1 MSAKNGIADRVAI
14 VGVSNTPYARDRG
27 MSEGAMVLEACI
39 AAVRDA
45 GLGPRDIDGLCGSGV
60 PAQYV
65 AGGLRLPEVRWWSNP
80 QIPFTAHVIEA
91 VNAIFA
97 GTCDTVLAY
106 HSTYRA
112 AGTSRAAAADPFR
125 VRAGPGANLPNRNPD
140 SVHGAVGYAA
150 WASRYLYEYGAR
162 REHLGY
168 VALNGRA
175 NAADNPRAAL
185 REALSMDAYLG
196 ARMVRE
202 PLCVLDMD
210 YPVDAADAFV
220 LTRIERARDLPRR
233 PVSVHAATLGMTGY
247 PIEDQ
252 LPDLRHHGQHVVVRN
267 LFARSDVGLADV
279 DVFFPYD
286 GFSIIALSWFE
297 TVGFCGP
304 GEAGP
309 FLERQ
314 RDPLTGRIRI
324 GGRVPV
330 NPHGGSLSEGGTQG
344 SGHVHEAVLQLRGDA
359 GARQAPGARSALLVP
374 GGFFYNAGG
383 LILRAQ

>member
-1 MSAKNGIADRVAI
+1 MAALSPMGDRIAIA
-14 VGVSNTPYARDRG
+14 GLSSTPYARDRG

-39 AAVRDA
+39 EAVRDA
-45 GLGPRDIDGLCGSGV
+45 GLEARDIDGLCGSGI

-65 AGGLRLPEVRWWSNP
+65 AGGLRLPEVRWWANP
-80 QIPFTAHVIEA
+80 QIPFTAHVIA
-91 VNAIFA
+91 AASAIYA
-97 GTCDTVLAY
+97 GICNTVLAY

-112 AGTSRAAAADPFR
+112 AGTSRSAAADPFR
-125 VRAGPGANLPNRNPD
+125 ARAGPGPNLPNRNPD

-150 WASRYLYEYGAR
+150 WASRYLHEYGAR
-162 REHLGY
+162 REYLGY
-168 VALNGRA
+168 IALSDRA
-175 NAADNPRAAL
+175 YAAHNPRAAL
-185 REALSMDAYLG
+185 REPLSMDDFLG
-196 ARMVRE
+196 ARMVRD
-202 PLCVLDMD
+202 PLCILDMD

-220 LTRIERARDLPRR
+220 LTSAERARDCPRR
-233 PVSVHAATLGMTGY
+233 PVRVHAAALGMTGY

-252 LPDLRHHGQHVVVRN
+252 LPDLRHHGQHVVVRS
-267 LFARSDVGLADV
+267 LFARSEIGRADM

-297 TVGFCGP
+297 SVGYCGN

-309 FLERQ
+309 FLEQ
-314 RDPLTGRIRI
+314 HRDPRTHCIRI

-344 SGHVHEAVLQLRGDA
+344 SGHLHEAVLQLRGDA
-359 GARQAPGARSALLVP
+359 GERQAPGARTALLLP

-383 LILRAQ
+383 LILRSG